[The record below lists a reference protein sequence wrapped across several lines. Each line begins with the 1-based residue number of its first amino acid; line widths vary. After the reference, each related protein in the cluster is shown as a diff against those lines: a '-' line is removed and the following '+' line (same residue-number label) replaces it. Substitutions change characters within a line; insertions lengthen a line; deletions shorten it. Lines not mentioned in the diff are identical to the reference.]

1 MTATDAV
8 DVVIVGGGVI
18 GLSLAYELSGRGRS
32 VAVLDRGELGR
43 AASWAGAGLIA
54 PLSERPTGDPMVQL
68 RSRGAELYPLWSER
82 LKGETGIDNGYR
94 RTGGLDV
101 ALADDEANDLRSMAG
116 RWRLEGVVFE
126 HLSDADR
133 RRIEPALAPDAVAAY
148 FLPDR
153 AQIRNPWHLRALAA
167 SCERRGVV
175 LRPNT
180 PALGFATAGGRVRGV
195 TTAAGEIAAEHVVVS
210 AGPWTGVLLEGVGAK
225 IATPPVKGE
234 ILLLRGRPGQ
244 LRRIIEHGKNYL
256 VPRDDG
262 LILVGATEEEAGF
275 DTASTAEGQRIL
287 REAIARL
294 CPSLGDLPAEGA
306 WAGLRPGSFDT
317 RPYIGPLPGFE
328 NLWVVSGHKRAGLQ
342 LAPST
347 AELVADLLAGEAPR
361 INPAPFRL
369 DRAPEFGDA
378 GSIRS

>member
-1 MTATDAV
+1 MTTIATA
-8 DVVIVGGGVI
+8 DVAIVGGGVI

-32 VAVLDRGELGR
+32 AVVLDRGEMGR
-43 AASWAGAGLIA
+43 AASWAGAGLIS
-54 PLSERPTGDPMVQL
+54 PLSERQSPDPMVRL
-68 RSRGAELYPLWSER
+68 RARGAELYSTWSGL
-82 LKGETGIDNGYR
+82 LKDETGIDNGYR

-101 ALADDEANDLRSMAG
+101 ALTEAEANDLRSMAG
-116 RWRLEGVVFE
+116 RWRIEGIVFE

-133 RRIEPALAPDAVAAY
+133 LRIEPALTPEAVAAY

-153 AQIRNPWHLRALAA
+153 AQIRNPRHLRALAA
-167 SCERRGVV
+167 ACERRGVG
-175 LRPNT
+175 LLPHT
-180 PALGFATAGGRVRGV
+180 PALGFEASGGRVRAV
-195 TTAAGEIAAEHVVVS
+195 TTPSGVVSAGHVVVT
-210 AGPWTGVLLEGVGAK
+210 AGPWTGALLGGLGAR
-225 IATPPVKGE
+225 IETPPVKGE
-234 ILLLRGRPGQ
+234 LLLLRGRPGQ

-275 DTASTAEGQRIL
+275 DAEATEAGQSTL

-294 CPSLGDLPAEGA
+294 CPALAGLPAEGG

-317 RPYIGPLPGFE
+317 RPYIGPLPGLE
-328 NLWVVSGHKRAGLQ
+328 NLWVASGHKRAGLQ

-347 AELVADLLAGEAPR
+347 AELVADLLTGEPPS

-369 DRAPEFGDA
+369 DRAPALGDA